1 MDYRKIIEDLASREP
16 VDEELRF
23 AAAASIRELLEKK
36 MELTSELTLAKK
48 CLEENEEAY
57 ASVKRELEIERR
69 VHCALF
75 PFIPGAQ
82 FVPDPEEADVM
93 YLELPDGLTLMFEK
107 GQYVGF
113 WDSSIKE
120 DKE

>member
-1 MDYRKIIEDLASREP
+1 MDYRKIIEDLVSREP

-57 ASVKRELEIERR
+57 VSVKRELEIERR

-82 FVPDPEEADVM
+82 FVPDPEEADFM
-93 YLELPDGLTLMFEK
+93 YLELPAGLTLMFEK

-113 WDSSIKE
+113 CDSSIKE